1 MNKRGQ
7 TLILFVL
14 LVPII
19 LTCLAIVVDVG
30 ILTYQYQ
37 RTRGILDQGITL
49 ALEKDDLEEV
59 KKNLLLNDIPI
70 NSLKVSYENSKLE
83 VFLDF
88 KIDSLFGKLINL
100 LEYEIRLHRQGF
112 LKDGKVIIT
121 KKE

>member
-49 ALEKDDLEEV
+49 ALEKNDLEEV
-59 KKNLLLNDIPI
+59 KKNLLLNDIPV
-70 NSLKVSYENSKLE
+70 NSLKVSYENFKLE
-83 VFLDF
+83 VFLDY

-100 LEYEIRLHRQGF
+100 VEYEIRLHREGF

>member
-49 ALEKDDLEEV
+49 ALEKNDLEEV
-59 KKNLLLNDIPI
+59 KKNLLLNDIPV
-70 NSLKVSYENSKLE
+70 NSLKVSYENFKLE
-83 VFLDF
+83 VFLDY

-100 LEYEIRLHRQGF
+100 VEYEIRLQREGF